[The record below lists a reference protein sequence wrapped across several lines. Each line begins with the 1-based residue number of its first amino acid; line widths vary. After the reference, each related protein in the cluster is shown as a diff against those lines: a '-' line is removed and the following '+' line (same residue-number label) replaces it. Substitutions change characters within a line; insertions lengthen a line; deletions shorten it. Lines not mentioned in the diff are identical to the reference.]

1 MKKTTRQKKITSKCD
16 LLDDDGL
23 LTAEGYA
30 TTALL
35 HYDRAKIKAAKHRI
49 KEWDYYYVVSP
60 ENGYGIT
67 FTISDLG
74 YIGLTAICWL
84 DFKNRKSYQTDSLSF
99 FPMGNT
105 GLSAAPTDGKVSVR
119 SKKVNLSCE
128 VEGGTRTL
136 VFSCPDFNGSDDL
149 CGEITL
155 HQDLQSDSM
164 VIATSW
170 KENRRAFYYN
180 QKTNCMPAE
189 GVVKIGDKSFEFS
202 KHNSF
207 AGLDWGR
214 GNWTY
219 ENQWY
224 WGSAS
229 GLLDG
234 KPFGFNIGYGFS
246 DRSAATENMLFY
258 EGAAHKLGEVEFIF
272 DVENYMAPWRFVS
285 NDGRFELDFEPI
297 MDRSSSVKLLVLKS
311 SQHQVFGYFSGFVI
325 LDDGTKLNL
334 NRFFGF
340 AEDVFN
346 RW

>member
-1 MKKTTRQKKITSKCD
+1 MKKSTRQKRITSPGD
-16 LLDDDGL
+16 LLDEDGY

-30 TTALL
+30 TTALW
-35 HYDRAKIKAAKHRI
+35 HYDRSKIKAAKHRI
-49 KEWDYYYVVSP
+49 KEWDYYYVVCP

-74 YIGLTAICWL
+74 YIGLTALCWL
-84 DFKNRKSYQTDSLSF
+84 DFENRQSSQADNISF

-105 GLSAAPTDGKVSVR
+105 GLSAAPADGKVSVS
-119 SKKVNLSCE
+119 SKNINLSCE
-128 VEGGTRTL
+128 VKGSSRTL
-136 VFSCPDFNGSDDL
+136 IFSCPNFIDGDDL
-149 CGEITL
+149 YGEIIL
-155 HQDLQSDSM
+155 HQDPQSDSM

-170 KENRRAFYYN
+170 EENRRAFYYN

-189 GVVKIGDKSFEFS
+189 GVVKIGDKSFKFS
-202 KHNSF
+202 KYNSF

-219 ENQWY
+219 KNQWY

-234 KPFGFNIGYGFS
+234 KSFGFNIGYGFS
-246 DRSAATENMLFY
+246 DRSAATENMIFY
-258 EGAAHKLGEVEFIF
+258 EGCAHKIGEVEFIF
-272 DVENYMAPWRFVS
+272 DTNNFMAPWRFAS

-297 MDRSSSVKLLVLKS
+297 MDRSSKINLLVFKS
-311 SQHQVFGYFSGFVI
+311 SQHQLFGYFSGFVI
-325 LDDGTKLNL
+325 LDDGSKLML
-334 NRFFGF
+334 DRFFGF